1 MSRCVLAHHA
11 RKHSRSRKL
20 LLTAGV
26 STQLFVEQVAFF
38 EFSLSAIGACACNL
52 CSASPDERK
61 FMGWV
66 ALQIPHIVS
75 AVDFDPKEPEHLR
88 VFEEEMT
95 EMMSDAIRRQQVA
108 QRVRDVTKPSA
119 KLSLRELDL
128 AKQGFDV
135 KLVRDSQAMGV
146 TCFYHHK
153 TNLHKR

>member
-38 EFSLSAIGACACNL
+38 AFSLSAIGACVCNL
-52 CSASPDERK
+52 GRASLTRK
-61 FMGWV
+61 FMRWV

-119 KLSLRELDL
+119 KLSLRELEL

-135 KLVRDSQAMGV
+135 KLVRDSQAMGA

-153 TNLHKR
+153 ANLHRR